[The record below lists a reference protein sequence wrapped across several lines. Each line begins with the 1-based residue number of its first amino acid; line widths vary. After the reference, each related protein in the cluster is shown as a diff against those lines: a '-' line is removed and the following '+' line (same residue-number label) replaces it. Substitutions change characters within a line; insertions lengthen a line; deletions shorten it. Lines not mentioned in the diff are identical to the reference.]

1 MDRSRLS
8 PGPKL
13 ISGLQ
18 DWVHCWLLTHLPHQG
33 LQMTFTSEAIK
44 LQILWFCGPEPKQRA
59 QQYISSL
66 TAQSSEPRSYRQ
78 PGHVSEHR
86 RLWRRSLAS
95 RRICVLPQLSPVSYT
110 PGVICCWV
118 RERRLRRMAKRKAK
132 ELLEFRNAFSH

>member
-1 MDRSRLS
+1 
-8 PGPKL
+8 
-13 ISGLQ
+13 
-18 DWVHCWLLTHLPHQG
+18 
-33 LQMTFTSEAIK
+33 MTFTSEAIK

-86 RLWRRSLAS
+86 RLWRSLAS

-110 PGVICCWV
+110 PGVTCCWV
-118 RERRLRRMAKRKAK
+118 KGAKIEEDDQEKDKRVT
-132 ELLEFRNAFSH
+132 